1 MEYIINF
8 DHVYTAQDL
17 HNAFRKLPLP
27 DYYGNNLDALYDVLC
42 EIGEPTVLT
51 IKNVEELPASYQDL
65 VMQKAQ
71 TNPNP
76 IISPPVTV
84 QSLHELT

>member
-8 DHVYTAQDL
+8 DHVYTAQDI

-42 EIGEPTVLT
+42 EIGESTVLT
-51 IKNVEELPASYQDL
+51 MKNVEELPASYQDL
-65 VMQKAQ
+65 VMQLFEDVMESNKLI
-71 TNPNP
+71 NVNY
-76 IISPPVTV
+76 IK
-84 QSLHELT
+84 

>member
-42 EIGEPTVLT
+42 EIGEPTMLT

-65 VMQKAQ
+65 VMQLFEDVMESNKLI
-71 TNPNP
+71 NVNY
-76 IISPPVTV
+76 IK
-84 QSLHELT
+84 